1 MMPQFR
7 VTQSQIASR
16 IPSVWV
22 LVEERSLDRHAF
34 LISPPL
40 LASGPHREGWQ
51 RTGQVSTT
59 CARLFLSAAWHL
71 RTQVSGCD
79 DAREKIQG
87 GSDWQLLSG
96 ELFSALSGE
105 PERVPWALAMVLN
118 PQGVRHG
125 G

>member
-1 MMPQFR
+1 M
-7 VTQSQIASR
+7 
-16 IPSVWV
+16 
-22 LVEERSLDRHAF
+22 
-34 LISPPL
+34 
-40 LASGPHREGWQ
+40 
-51 RTGQVSTT
+51 
-59 CARLFLSAAWHL
+59 
-71 RTQVSGCD
+71 SGCD